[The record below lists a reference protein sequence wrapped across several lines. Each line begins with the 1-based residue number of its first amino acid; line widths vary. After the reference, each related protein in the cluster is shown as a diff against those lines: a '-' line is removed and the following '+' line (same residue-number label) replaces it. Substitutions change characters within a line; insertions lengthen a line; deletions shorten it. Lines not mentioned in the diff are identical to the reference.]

1 MLSPEVFIRSS
12 LELHLFFLRIMKEHA
27 LFLEGGFTPKNQ
39 DLAQRAD
46 ALKEQLAN
54 LLAQA
59 VALADGRVSRDFLQ
73 SGEAITPFTLRAEE
87 ATVFFTGIPINTDIT
102 RAEAS
107 LMGNGVNNNLTQVET
122 QVRTLNDMAIRL
134 VNELINFKTML
145 LNEMLTC
152 KLYTF
157 NYPLLIDHIR
167 REARLFV
174 DMLTRLQSGAE
185 IETIRDALEQEIFW
199 NRIMSEHAEFIRG
212 LLDPTEEALFAAAN
226 NFANE
231 FEQLMQQARAATG
244 NPAQI
249 DRVTDESLAATTEIR
264 NFKRQATEGILNC
277 NIRSIILPLLAD
289 HTVRE
294 ANHFLRLLRKF
305 DQMIPGSNGNSGNAG
320 NGSNGNSYVVRQGD
334 TLFLIAQ
341 RFNTTVQRI
350 MAANPQIT
358 DSNVISP
365 GQRIRIP

>member
-1 MLSPEVFIRSS
+1 
-12 LELHLFFLRIMKEHA
+12 MKEHA
-27 LFLEGGFTPKNQ
+27 LFLEGGFTPKNR

-73 SGEAITPFTLRAEE
+73 SGEAVTPFTLRAEE

-107 LMGNGVNNNLTQVET
+107 LSGNGATNNVTQVEA
-122 QVRTLNDMAIRL
+122 QVRALNDMAIRL
-134 VNELINFKTML
+134 VSELINFKTSL
-145 LNEMLTC
+145 LNDMLTC
-152 KLYTF
+152 KLFTF

-174 DMLTRLQSGAE
+174 DMLTQLQRGVE
-185 IETIRDALEQEIFW
+185 VETLRDALEQEIFW

-212 LLDPTEEALFAAAN
+212 LLDPTEDELFAVSN

-231 FEQLMQQARAATG
+231 FEQLTQLARAAVG
-244 NPAQI
+244 NPPQQEL
-249 DRVTDESLAATTEIR
+249 VTDQSLAATREIR
-264 NFKRQATEGILNC
+264 NFKRQGTEGILNC

-289 HTVRE
+289 HVLRE
-294 ANHFLRLLRKF
+294 ANHYLRLLQKF
-305 DQMIPGSNGNSGNAG
+305 DQMVPGSNGNGD
-320 NGSNGNSYVVRQGD
+320 NGTSYVVRQGD

-341 RFNTTVQRI
+341 RFNTTVERI
-350 MAANPQIT
+350 VAVNSQIT

-365 GQRIRIP
+365 GQRIRIPRR